1 MKKLFLTLIL
11 IGGLFLMSV
20 YTTVQGPTNTLYP
33 KQIQYNE
40 NEPLTSFIQRL
51 EEEQIIK
58 NKNLFKIIFI
68 LQGVDRSIKPGVYT
82 FTEPLSMFS
91 IVDKIGS
98 DSKTAK
104 GIKITIPEGSTVQDI
119 NRILNTGFSN
129 KSVFTIDTSYE
140 GYLFPETY
148 FFSAQST
155 QESIIEKLQS
165 TWKTKTEILFKNK
178 TEKEIKDS
186 IIMASILEKEGKTK
200 EERYIISGILWK
212 RIRDGIPLQ
221 VDATFLYTDNKG
233 TAELT
238 LSDLQKDNPYN
249 TYKNKGL
256 PIGPINNPGL
266 ETIEA
271 ALNPKE
277 SPYYFYLHDANGTI
291 HYAKTFDEHKQNKA
305 RYLR

>member
-11 IGGLFLMSV
+11 ISGLFLVSV

-51 EEEQIIK
+51 EDEQIIK
-58 NKNLFKIIFI
+58 NKNLFKIIFV
-68 LQGVDRSIKPGVYT
+68 LQGADRSIKPGTYT
-82 FTEPLSMFS
+82 FTKPLSMFG
-91 IVDKIGS
+91 IIEKIGA

-104 GIKITIPEGSTVQDI
+104 GIKIVIPEGSTTQDI
-119 NRILNTGFSN
+119 NQILNTGFQG
-129 KSVFTIDTSYE
+129 KSVFAIDTSHE
-140 GYLFPETY
+140 GYLFPDTY

-155 QESIIEKLQS
+155 QESIVQKLQS
-165 TWKTKTEILFKNK
+165 TWKSKTEYLFKNK
-178 TEKEIKDS
+178 TEQAIKDT

-200 EERYIISGILWK
+200 EERYIISGVLWK
-212 RIRDGIPLQ
+212 RIREGIPLQ

-238 LSDLQKDNPYN
+238 LADLETDSPYN
-249 TYKNKGL
+249 TYRRKGL

-277 SPYYFYLHDANGTI
+277 SPYYFYLHDSNGVI
-291 HYAKTFDEHKQNKA
+291 HYAKTFEEHKQNKA